1 MSTTTRHSVS
11 GLGTTPRNGTPAD
24 LRLDPPQGQA
34 RRPKL
39 SWIALGLAV
48 VLAGGLFG
56 TISLARVADR
66 TPVLAL
72 TTPIERGQ
80 LLTAEHLR
88 TVNVASDEQLSLV
101 ALEDRD
107 ELIGLVSTSSLPT
120 GSLLAREQFSD
131 GPQLEPGS
139 SVVGLELQAGE
150 YPTRSLAPGDRVE
163 VVRTPDPASARSDAA
178 TGASVLTGDAEVFAV
193 EALSETS
200 SALMISLSV
209 PREVGPGIAGA
220 AANGRVRLV
229 LVSAS

>member
-1 MSTTTRHSVS
+1 VSTTTRPSVA
-11 GLGTTPRNGTPAD
+11 GRGTAPRNGTPVD

-56 TISLARVADR
+56 AITLARVADR
-66 TPVLAL
+66 EPVLAL

-209 PREVGPGIAGA
+209 PREVGPAIAGA
-220 AANGRVRLV
+220 AADGRVRLV